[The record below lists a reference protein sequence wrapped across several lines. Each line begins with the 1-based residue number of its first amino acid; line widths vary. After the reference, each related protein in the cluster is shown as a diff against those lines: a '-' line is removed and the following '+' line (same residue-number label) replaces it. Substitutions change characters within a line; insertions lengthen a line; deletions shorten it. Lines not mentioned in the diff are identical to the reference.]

1 MSRVTGWRIQHRFW
15 TWWPMPSPT
24 RRRRSA
30 VSPGRRRD
38 TGAPAS
44 MSQRMQIPEGYR
56 LFEWIDPFEELV
68 GPMCFKEDPDGCLRF
83 AFEAQ
88 PKHAN
93 TAGQIHGGMLLT
105 FADFALCLAA
115 IHGLEGERCVTV
127 SLSSEFTAPGQVGD
141 FIESTAEV
149 VRRARS
155 FTFVRTLLNYSG
167 IVKRLPRA
175 AGAHRAAAWP

>member
-1 MSRVTGWRIQHRFW
+1 MH
-15 TWWPMPSPT
+15 
-24 RRRRSA
+24 
-30 VSPGRRRD
+30 
-38 TGAPAS
+38 
-44 MSQRMQIPEGYR
+44 IPEGYQ
-56 LFEWIDPFEELV
+56 LFEWVDPFEELV
-68 GPMCFKEDPDGCLRF
+68 GPLCFKEEPDGRVRF

-93 TAGQIHGGMLLT
+93 TAGQIHGGMLMT

-115 IHGLEGERCVTV
+115 IHGLPGERCVTV

-155 FTFVRTLLNYSG
+155 LTFVRGMVTAGDRTLLNYSG
-167 IVKRLPRA
+167 IVKRLPRSEGTPRTQA
-175 AGAHRAAAWP
+175 PPDSPAILTPSLL

>member
-1 MSRVTGWRIQHRFW
+1 
-15 TWWPMPSPT
+15 
-24 RRRRSA
+24 
-30 VSPGRRRD
+30 
-38 TGAPAS
+38 
-44 MSQRMQIPEGYR
+44 MQIPEGYR

-155 FTFVRTLLNYSG
+155 LTFVRGTVTAGDRTLLNYSG